1 MMSSGISIAFAMLS
15 PSQREI
21 THALLT
27 RAPLYYLLQAEE
39 FSYDLHVLSTPPAFI
54 LSQDQTLQLNCTY
67 CLKTSNEL
75 TKDPTLK

>member
-1 MMSSGISIAFAMLS
+1 VWLIILSDQLTIAALVGRY
-15 PSQREI
+15 PTNKQI

-54 LSQDQTLQLNCTY
+54 LSQDQTLQLNRSN
-67 CLKTSNEL
+67 CLKQATN
-75 TKDPTLK
+75 